1 MSSKK
6 RLKDFVKCF
15 QNKSNNQK
23 SLTISSKKL
32 KAFDIKLDDLLN
44 TEIKRKIRRFED
56 G

>member
-1 MSSKK
+1 MSNKK

-23 SLTISSKKL
+23 MLTIRSKKL
-32 KAFDIKLDDLLN
+32 KDFDIKLDELLE
-44 TEIKRKIRRFED
+44 TEIKRKIRRFES